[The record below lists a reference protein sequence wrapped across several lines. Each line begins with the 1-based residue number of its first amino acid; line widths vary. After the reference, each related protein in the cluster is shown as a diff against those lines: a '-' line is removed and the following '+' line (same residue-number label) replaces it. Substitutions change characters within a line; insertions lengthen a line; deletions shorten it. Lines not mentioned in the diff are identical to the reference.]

1 MATFYSDHFSSD
13 GVNQTSFDGN
23 EIRPSAG
30 WGGGQLRYQRGSVTN
45 GGLEAD
51 DIYKML
57 TLRSSDR
64 IVEMYTSVAEY
75 GTANIQYHSG
85 SEPVGS
91 GLRQM
96 QIYAH
101 RYNSYGEADENVLLG
116 NLTAWGGVQLRG
128 FEPIAVPPLR
138 LAAVPPNGWGLPL
151 WRLAAASGVGPPGSG
166 RVYSSDDPVEQWD
179 IVIPVD
185 KLTLTLSNGGS
196 WSVALEVFYTSED

>member
-1 MATFYSDHFSSD
+1 
-13 GVNQTSFDGN
+13 
-23 EIRPSAG
+23 
-30 WGGGQLRYQRGSVTN
+30 
-45 GGLEAD
+45 
-51 DIYKML
+51 ML

-116 NLTAWGGVQLRG
+116 NSPWRGGVQLRG
-128 FEPIAVPPLR
+128 FEPVAVPPLR
-138 LAAVPPNGWGLPL
+138 LAVAQPDIGSELGCGLPL